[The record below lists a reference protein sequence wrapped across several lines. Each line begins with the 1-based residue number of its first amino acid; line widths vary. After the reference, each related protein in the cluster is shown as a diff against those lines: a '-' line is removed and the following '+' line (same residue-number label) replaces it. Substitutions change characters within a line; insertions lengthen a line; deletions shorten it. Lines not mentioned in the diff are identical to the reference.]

1 MKGTQSQLLTLNK
14 PKGIQ
19 GNKVS
24 EITVQ
29 GATNYSGAN
38 AAGRTNLEML
48 SPTGVSSILA

>member
-29 GATNYSGAN
+29 GTTNYSGAN